1 MRFDIFRHSVSIDEA
16 SDLFA
21 AWIGHHAATFRLSNS
36 ELVRTFEGE
45 DSLYGNTKQVS
56 FAENGSILVVGSDHG
71 IVEVFEVASG
81 TCAQRLT
88 FPRTAAVQYV
98 AVGHPTVYSSGIR

>member
-1 MRFDIFRHSVSIDEA
+1 M
-16 SDLFA
+16 
-21 AWIGHHAATFRLSNS
+21 
-36 ELVRTFEGE
+36 VRTFEGE

-81 TCAQRLT
+81 ICTQRLT

-98 AVGHPTVYSSGIR
+98 AVSQHAIISAVYLLTSVIDYDLS

>member
-1 MRFDIFRHSVSIDEA
+1 MIFLRHSVSVDEGN
-16 SDLFA
+16 DLFA
-21 AWIGHHAATFRLSNS
+21 AWIGPHASTFKLSNS
-36 ELVRTFEGE
+36 EAVRTFEGE

-71 IVEVFEVASG
+71 VVEVFEVGSG
-81 TCAQRLT
+81 NCVQRLA

-98 AVGHPTVYSSGIR
+98 AVSIGIQFPCIH